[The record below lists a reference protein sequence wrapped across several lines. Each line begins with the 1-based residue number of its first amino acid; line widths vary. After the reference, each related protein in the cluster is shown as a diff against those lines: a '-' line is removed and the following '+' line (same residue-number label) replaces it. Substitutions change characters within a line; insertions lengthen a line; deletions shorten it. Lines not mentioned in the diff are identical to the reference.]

1 MTDYITHNGELVCE
15 HCMIDPTPE
24 EEICTDN
31 LEMDSPANCSYCN
44 RPIDCTLTDDGIKY
58 VYETIRQDLKQ
69 GLNYRSDYRWDHGYY
84 IGLGMH
90 ACTRDWAEL
99 LLEHNPN
106 KKIKRVAEYY
116 LYHTRNM
123 P

>member
-1 MTDYITHNGELVCE
+1 MIVYLCDGELICE
-15 HCMIDPTPE
+15 DCAVDPSSDE
-24 EEICTDN
+24 EFYTDSN
-31 LEMDSPANCSYCN
+31 ETDSPCHCSWCH

-58 VYETIRQDLKQ
+58 VYEAIRESLRR
-69 GLNYRSDYRWDHGYY
+69 GLNYRSDYRWDRGYY
-84 IGLGMH
+84 IGMGVH

-99 LLEHNPN
+99 LLEHNPE